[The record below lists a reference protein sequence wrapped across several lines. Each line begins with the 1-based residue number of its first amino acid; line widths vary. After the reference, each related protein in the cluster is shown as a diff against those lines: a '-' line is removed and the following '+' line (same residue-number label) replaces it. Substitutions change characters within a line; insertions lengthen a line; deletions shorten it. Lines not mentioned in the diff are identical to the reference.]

1 MSFYYPKLT
10 QYFLFLHRKIDV
22 LWTMGHVRVK
32 NFGTLK
38 EMIANFAK
46 HQQERISE
54 SDPRTKETSNKVK
67 YQSMND
73 R

>member
-1 MSFYYPKLT
+1 MCNAPWDMFEFKLWD
-10 QYFLFLHRKIDV
+10 FEGNDCK
-22 LWTMGHVRVK
+22 
-32 NFGTLK
+32 
-38 EMIANFAK
+38 NFAK
-46 HQQERISE
+46 HQQERILE